1 MKKYKDIAEL
11 DEGWGDF
18 KDATKGGYTKAHW
31 VTANGKVYDVK
42 DTHIIFVGN
51 HPRLFKTTLDKIK
64 GLYDKYGEK
73 FPEQENKA
81 RREILTKIVKD
92 GWIRTRYRPREGA
105 WTVET
110 FKWGPRE
117 IKAIRKWAKIESGG
131 TRQFR
136 INFVSTSKQKLIGHS
151 FSIDLVNSKGT
162 DVFESTDKWQN
173 KILKIVEDVNLQE
186 SSLSRIWKH
195 SQLHQTGTI
204 TAFRYARDCGD
215 GKEYTKGENK
225 ARNKKLESK
234 LLSKGYGITKIQG
247 VYIENYKSKN
257 EIEVKEESFFV
268 VDLKD
273 NKKLL
278 SDLKKLGREFDQDSI
293 CFGLE
298 GGRRYTVFGTND
310 CPNAYPGLGKNVK
323 LGDAIFG
330 KGGKFMSKVNGRPF
344 IFSGSVKTK
353 LPEMITYES
362 LSIRSKEVIDS
373 MVNNSWESFYVA
385 NKDILENEK

>member
-1 MKKYKDIAEL
+1 MKKYKDISNIE
-11 DEGWGDF
+11 EGWGDF
-18 KDATKGGYTKAHW
+18 KDARVGGNTKAHW
-31 VTANGKVYDVK
+31 VSPNGKVYNVK
-42 DTHIIFVGN
+42 DTHIIFVAN
-51 HPRLFKTTLDKIK
+51 HPRLFGTTVDKIK
-64 GLYDKYGEK
+64 SLYNKYGEK

-81 RREILTKIVKD
+81 RREILTNIVKK
-92 GWIRTRYRPREGA
+92 GWIRTRFRPREGA
-105 WTVET
+105 WTLET
-110 FKWGPRE
+110 FKWNPRE
-117 IKAIRKWAKIESGG
+117 IKAARKWATVESGG
-131 TRQFR
+131 KTQFR

-151 FSIDLVNSKGT
+151 FSIDLIKSTGN
-162 DVFESTDKWQN
+162 DVFEGWMKEIMDIT
-173 KILKIVEDVNLQE
+173 EEVNLQE

-204 TAFRYARDCGD
+204 TAFRYARDCGE
-215 GKEYTKGENK
+215 GEVYTKGENK

-247 VYIENYKSKN
+247 IYIENYNSNN

-278 SDLKKLGREFDQDSI
+278 SDLKKLGKEFDQDSI

-310 CPNAYPGLGKNVK
+310 CPNAYPGKGKNVK

-330 KGGKFMSKVNGRPF
+330 KSGKFMSKVNGRPF

-362 LSIRSKEVIDS
+362 LSIRSKEVIDKIS
-373 MVNNSWESFYVA
+373 NTTWESFYVS
-385 NKDILENEK
+385 NRDILENEE

>member
-1 MKKYKDIAEL
+1 MKKYKDISNIE
-11 DEGWGDF
+11 EGWGDF
-18 KDATKGGYTKAHW
+18 KDVRVGGNTKAHW
-31 VTANGKVYDVK
+31 VSPNGKVYNVK
-42 DTHIIFVGN
+42 DTHIIFVAD
-51 HPRLFKTTLDKIK
+51 HPKLFGTTFDKIK
-64 GLYDKYGEK
+64 SLYNKYGEK

-81 RREILTKIVKD
+81 RREILTNIVKK
-92 GWIRTRYRPREGA
+92 GWIRTRFRPREGA
-105 WTVET
+105 WILET
-110 FKWGPRE
+110 FKWNPRE
-117 IKAIRKWAKIESGG
+117 IKAARKWAIAESGG
-131 TRQFR
+131 KKQFR

-151 FSIDLVNSKGT
+151 FSIDLIKGT
-162 DVFESTDKWQN
+162 GNDVFEGWMKEIMDIT
-173 KILKIVEDVNLQE
+173 EEVNLQE

-204 TAFRYARDCGD
+204 TAFRYARDCGE
-215 GKEYTKGENK
+215 GKVYTKGENK

-247 VYIENYKSKN
+247 IYIENYKSNN

-310 CPNAYPGLGKNVK
+310 CPNAYPGKGKNVK

-330 KGGKFMSKVNGRPF
+330 KSGKFMSKVNGRPF

-362 LSIRSKEVIDS
+362 LSIRSKEVIDKIS
-373 MVNNSWESFYVA
+373 NTTWESFYVS
-385 NKDILENEK
+385 NRDILENEE